1 MENLISEGKLVTLEG
16 CTAAS
21 NIAAGRMVAVDTGAS
36 MVYSFDREAAGFTAT
51 AGSHGM
57 RFIGILDDSVSAGQ
71 SPITV
76 WTEGV
81 FELQLASSITT
92 AALIGRPVW
101 GAVSGGG
108 ALVTTLGDATTT
120 GSYPIGSV
128 VGLTNGTSGE
138 YVRVKIKPAAFRWG
152 PYLSLTGTENGS
164 HFPPT
169 L

>member
-36 MVYSFDREAAGFTAT
+36 MIYSFDSEVAGLTGTGGA
-51 AGSHGM
+51 HGV

-71 SPITV
+71 SPVTV

-81 FELQLASSITT
+81 FDLQLQSAIST

-108 ALVTTLGDATTT
+108 ALVTTLGTTT